1 MEALNGAQDGDIVI
15 VKRELNKRGRPSAI
29 VVAILGKA
37 ERFGVAILEI
47 HTNAVLNDI
56 KTMQPIGATLDEEAL
71 SRHQQGDLFS
81 VDITSQSVQAY
92 LGHISNAHVDE
103 KISLALFNKHDEFDE
118 EVLAQAKRFHAVQD
132 EEILQRRDLR
142 SLNFCTIDPV
152 TAKDFDDA
160 IFWDEAKHCLYVA
173 IADVS
178 HYVSPFG
185 AIDQEAIYRAF
196 SIYFPH
202 RSVPML
208 PRLLS
213 ETLCSLQPH
222 VDRLAFVCEMQLD
235 STQTRVVSS
244 QFYEAVIHSKRR
256 FTYEEVDTIFNNNF
270 QVDSTNENEQ
280 QIVTMLHHLKN
291 VTDKL
296 KRDRMKEGFEFCS
309 PDLMIVLDESAM
321 LTETFFAQETPSH
334 ALIEDCM
341 LLANKEAAKRF
352 DRGIY
357 RIHEPPSNAKLQ
369 ALFNELS
376 SIGISIEPKNSPK
389 ESIYAIQALAKS
401 YDLEQEVDT
410 LLIRAQMQARYLPYN
425 KGHFGLGFKAY
436 THFTSPIRRYSDL
449 LVHRIIKAKLHDD
462 TDEYHYVLRNIETLS
477 SAISEKER
485 EASSVEI
492 DFKKRKFARWAHA
505 HMNEQFT
512 ARVVA
517 TEPDY
522 LAQIEG
528 HVTGV
533 VVTLHVHEHVELFD
547 TVELSITKA
556 DITTTKIEALLLKVV
571 KKVQKVV
578 HHEAL

>member
-235 STQTRVVSS
+235 STQTRVASS

-296 KRDRMKEGFEFCS
+296 KRDRMKEGFEFRS
-309 PDLMIVLDESAM
+309 PDLMIVL
-321 LTETFFAQETPSH
+321 
-334 ALIEDCM
+334 
-341 LLANKEAAKRF
+341 
-352 DRGIY
+352 G
-357 RIHEPPSNAKLQ
+357 
-369 ALFNELS
+369 
-376 SIGISIEPKNSPK
+376 
-389 ESIYAIQALAKS
+389 
-401 YDLEQEVDT
+401 
-410 LLIRAQMQARYLPYN
+410 
-425 KGHFGLGFKAY
+425 
-436 THFTSPIRRYSDL
+436 
-449 LVHRIIKAKLHDD
+449 
-462 TDEYHYVLRNIETLS
+462 
-477 SAISEKER
+477 
-485 EASSVEI
+485 
-492 DFKKRKFARWAHA
+492 
-505 HMNEQFT
+505 
-512 ARVVA
+512 
-517 TEPDY
+517 
-522 LAQIEG
+522 
-528 HVTGV
+528 
-533 VVTLHVHEHVELFD
+533 
-547 TVELSITKA
+547 
-556 DITTTKIEALLLKVV
+556 
-571 KKVQKVV
+571 
-578 HHEAL
+578 